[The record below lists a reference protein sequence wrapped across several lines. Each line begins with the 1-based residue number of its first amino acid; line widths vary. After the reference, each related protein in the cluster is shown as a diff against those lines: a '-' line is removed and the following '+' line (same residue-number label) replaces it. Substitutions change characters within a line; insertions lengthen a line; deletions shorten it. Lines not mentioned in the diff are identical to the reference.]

1 MSDDHNKV
9 HNNNNDDDGSAQ
21 KDPSSSSATTTKN
34 HNKYRKDKPW
44 DTDDIDHWKVIPWT
58 TTSEKN
64 NAASASTVDQ
74 LPGGRLLEESSF
86 ATLFPKY
93 RETYLRQVWPVVTQR
108 LDAVGIACELNLV
121 EGSLTVRT
129 TKRTSDPYVIL
140 KARDLLHLLARS
152 IPVAQAV
159 RILDDD
165 WQCDVIKIGGLVR
178 HKERFV
184 KRRQRLLGPNGSTL
198 KALELLTSCYIVVQG
213 NTVSVMGTSW
223 QGLKQVRRVVE
234 DCLQNKLHPIYHLKR
249 MMIQRELQQDPALAN
264 QDWSRFLPTFTKKTV
279 PRKRKRPNNNNS
291 VSEPNKTAVSHE
303 PEDDTNM
310 NTNNNHADE
319 SNNTKRS
326 KTTTK
331 KSYTPF
337 PPAPTPSKVDL
348 LLDSG
353 EYFASPVQQERRA
366 QAQKRRLAH
375 QTSQQQRQARLVAE
389 TTPPP
394 PKARTHSSSNN
405 RDNNNKN
412 KEESKELVQRIQS
425 KFGTDTN
432 KRATHNNNQK
442 TKQAASPAMDY
453 IRS

>member
-9 HNNNNDDDGSAQ
+9 PNNDNDDTPP
-21 KDPSSSSATTTKN
+21 KDPSSSTKATKN

-279 PRKRKRPNNNNS
+279 PRKRKRPNNNNNS
-291 VSEPNKTAVSHE
+291 LSEPNQTPHEPHE
-303 PEDDTNM
+303 PEDDTNK

-319 SNNTKRS
+319 SNNPKRS

-394 PKARTHSSSNN
+394 PKARTSSSSSN
-405 RDNNNKN
+405 RDNNKN

-425 KFGTDTN
+425 KFGTNNN

-442 TKQAASPAMDY
+442 TKPAASPAMDY